1 MKLIED
7 IFRTILGNSEDIFT
21 TNEEDEAT
29 NKQNDS
35 TNKQNDEYYGHD
47 IACEQAIIKCR
58 MKHGRLRKT
67 TTKLCEKKFG
77 KSTTRKAKSRL
88 DMREK
93 RGRNNTKEM
102 ISDMKETLKPIW
114 DSFFEEKKKDE
125 HYTQSAL

>member
-1 MKLIED
+1 MKILED
-7 IFRTILGNSEDIFT
+7 IFRTILGHSEDIFST
-21 TNEEDEAT
+21 DEV
-29 NKQNDS
+29 NDD

-67 TTKLCEKKFG
+67 TTKFCEKKFG
-77 KSTTRKAKSRL
+77 KNTTKRTKWRL
-88 DMREK
+88 DMRTK

-125 HYTQSAL
+125 KKDEYYTHGAL